1 MSSLT
6 HGAGATRIVGILNV
20 TPDSF
25 SDGGRFLSF
34 DAAIRRGLEL
44 ADQGADWIDVG
55 GESTRPGAGRVP
67 GEVERARIVPV
78 IERLAAEGL
87 RVSVD
92 TMRADTARAAVSAGA
107 QLVNDVSGGLAD
119 PDMFRTVADLQ
130 VPMVL
135 MHWRGHSEHMER
147 LATYEDVVDEVG
159 RELSA
164 RIDAAVD
171 AGIDGDRILID
182 PGLGFAKRPEHNW
195 ELLRAL
201 DRLIAL
207 GFPVLV
213 GASRKRFLA
222 GLASIAS
229 TPAEGTDWLDEATA
243 AVTVLAAAA
252 GAWGV
257 RVHEPARNVS
267 AAAVGSVCR
276 GAGRSVDR
284 PVARELDSDRICV
297 TGIECF
303 GHHGVLPIER
313 RDGQRFVIDVVL
325 HTSTRRA
332 AARDDLAATV
342 DYSEVVRLV
351 TDRVSGTPFDL
362 IESLAEAIAG
372 DLLALAGVGRGGVDR
387 VDVVVHK
394 PDAPLP
400 APVADVSV
408 SIGRTA

>member
-1 MSSLT
+1 MNRGGAVGTRT
-6 HGAGATRIVGILNV
+6 HGTEPTRIMGIVNV
-20 TPDSF
+20 TSDSF
-25 SDGGRFLSF
+25 SDGGRFVSV
-34 DAAIRRGLEL
+34 DAAIWRGRQL

-55 GESTRPGAGRVP
+55 GESTRPGAVRVP
-67 GEVERARIVPV
+67 GEVERGRVLPV

-92 TMRADTARAAVSAGA
+92 TMRAETARAAVAAGA

-119 PDMFRTVADLQ
+119 PAMLPTIAELQ
-130 VPMVL
+130 VPVVL
-135 MHWRGHSEHMER
+135 MHWRGHSEHMDR
-147 LATYEDVVDEVG
+147 LATYDDVVDEVG

-164 RIDAAVD
+164 RIAAAID
-171 AGIDGDRILID
+171 GGIDPGRILID

-222 GLASIAS
+222 ELVPAGLV
-229 TPAEGTDWLDEATA
+229 PAGLVPAGLTDQVEEATA

-257 RVHEPARNVS
+257 RVHEPARNVV
-267 AAAVGSVCR
+267 AVAVGSASR
-276 GAGRSVDR
+276 AAGRG
-284 PVARELDSDRICV
+284 PESDRIAV

-303 GHHGVLPIER
+303 GHHGVLPFER
-313 RDGQRFVIDVVL
+313 RDGQRFVVDIVL
-325 HTSTRRA
+325 HTDTRRA
-332 AARDDLAATV
+332 AAGDDLSATV

-351 TDRVSGTPFDL
+351 TGRVSGPPFDL
-362 IESLAEAIAG
+362 IETLAEAIAG
-372 DLLALAGVGRGGVDR
+372 DLLALAGVGW

-400 APVADVSV
+400 APVTDVSV
-408 SIGRTA
+408 SIGRRL